1 MHIGDLAATTGV
13 STQTLRFYERE
24 GLIPAPNR
32 QSNGYRVYDDDVASR
47 IGFIR
52 AAQTAGLTLSD
63 IAGVLALREDGQ
75 APCSHVHSLLTGK
88 LDEVRARQRELVR
101 LEKELVGMLTTSSTL
116 DPAMCS
122 ERSICNVIPQP
133 LP

>member
-1 MHIGDLAATTGV
+1 MRIGDLAATTGV

-24 GLIPAPNR
+24 GLIPAPGR

-47 IGFIR
+47 VGFIR

-75 APCSHVHSLLTGK
+75 TPCSHVHTLLTDK
-88 LDEVRARQRELVR
+88 LDEVRARQQELARLETELVD
-101 LEKELVGMLTTSSTL
+101 MLTTSSAL
-116 DPAMCS
+116 DPATCS
-122 ERSICNVIPQP
+122 ERSICTVIPQ
-133 LP
+133 

>member
-32 QSNGYRVYDDDVASR
+32 QSNGYRVYDDGVASR

-101 LEKELVGMLTTSSTL
+101 LEKEIVGMLTTSS
-116 DPAMCS
+116 S
-122 ERSICNVIPQP
+122 
-133 LP
+133 